1 MKKISLVT
9 GANGHL
15 GNNLVRE
22 LLRRG
27 ENVRASVRNIND
39 KEAFLGLDCEIV
51 YADLMDKD
59 SLRKALDGVDTL
71 YQVAA
76 VFKHWAEDPEKEIII
91 PNVMGTENIMEAA
104 KEAKVRRIV
113 YVSSVAA
120 LSLNKTNL
128 KGKIDE
134 TTWLGNSHGNAYFHS
149 KAHSEKRAWE
159 LAEKYDLDMVS
170 VLPGA
175 MIGGEFLKKTPTMLG
190 FDSVL
195 LGKMKINYISEMT
208 PIDVTDVVDGM
219 ITAAEKGVKG
229 TRYILANEE
238 PVTSDEIIEIAK
250 KFVPSLEVPQKYT
263 KEQLL
268 TLADKLEFEAKQNN
282 TQPLLLRSQVELY
295 YGGINRHYDI
305 TTSKRDLNFK
315 PKLGR
320 EALEEYFKRVFDSLV
335 DKELCLE

>member
-22 LLRRG
+22 LLKRG
-27 ENVRASVRNIND
+27 ENVRASVRDLND
-39 KEAFLGLDCEIV
+39 KEPFAGLDCEVV

-76 VFKHWAEDPEKEIII
+76 VFKHWAQDPEKEIII
-91 PNVMGTENIMEAA
+91 PNIEGTQNIMEVA
-104 KEAKVRRIV
+104 KEANVRKIV

-120 LSLNKTNL
+120 LSLDKTNS

-134 TTWLGNSHGNAYFHS
+134 TTWLEDSHGFAYFDS
-149 KAHSEKRAWE
+149 KARSEKRAWE

-175 MIGGEFLKKTPTMLG
+175 MIGGEFLKKTPTMIG
-190 FDSVL
+190 FDSII
-195 LGKMKINYISEMT
+195 LGKMKINFISEMT
-208 PIDVTDVVDGM
+208 PIDVTDVAQGM
-219 ITAAEKGVKG
+219 IAAAEKGVKG
-229 TRYILANEE
+229 IRYILANEE
-238 PVTSDEIIEIAK
+238 PVTSDDILELAK
-250 KFVPSLEVPQKYT
+250 KFVPSLEIPQKYT

-268 TLADKLEFEAKQNN
+268 NLADKLEAEAKASNI
-282 TQPLLLRSQVELY
+282 QPLLLRSQVELY
-295 YGGINRHYDI
+295 YGGINRNYDS
-305 TTSKRDLNFK
+305 TTSKRDLNFN
-315 PKLGR
+315 PKAGIK
-320 EALEEYFKRVFDSLV
+320 ALEEYFERVYISFQT
-335 DKELCLE
+335 EGNI

>member
-15 GNNLVRE
+15 GNNLVRQ
-22 LLRRG
+22 LLKKG
-27 ENVRASVRNIND
+27 ENVRAGVRNLKD
-39 KEAFLGLDCEIV
+39 KEPFEGLDCEVV

-59 SLRKALDGVDTL
+59 SLRKALEGVDTL

-76 VFKHWAEDPEKEIII
+76 VFKHWAQDPEKEIII
-91 PNVMGTENIMEAA
+91 PNIEGTENIIEAA
-104 KEAKVRRIV
+104 RESNVRKIV

-120 LSLNKTNL
+120 LSLDEVNS

-134 TTWLGNSHGNAYFHS
+134 TTWLKNGHGSAYFVS
-149 KAHSEKRAWE
+149 KKESEKKAWE
-159 LAEKYDLDMVS
+159 LAKKYDLDMVS

-175 MIGGEFLKKTPTMLG
+175 MIGGEFLKKTPTMMG

-195 LGKMKINYISEMT
+195 LGKMKINYITEMT
-208 PIDVTDVVDGM
+208 PIDVTDVAQGM
-219 ITAAEKGVKG
+219 IAAAEKGKKG

-250 KFVPSLEVPQKYT
+250 KFVSNLETPQKYT
-263 KEQLL
+263 KEQVLN
-268 TLADKLEFEAKQNN
+268 LADKLEAEAKKTN

-305 TTSKRDLNFK
+305 TTSKKDLNFN
-315 PKLGR
+315 PKLGAK
-320 EALEEYFKRVFDSLV
+320 ALEEYFERVYKSL
-335 DKELCLE
+335 

>member
-22 LLRRG
+22 LLKRD
-27 ENVRASVRNIND
+27 EKVRASVRDLND
-39 KEAFLGLDCEIV
+39 KKPFEGLDCEVV
-51 YADLMDKD
+51 YADLMDKE
-59 SLRKALDGVDTL
+59 SLIRALDGVDTL

-76 VFKHWAEDPEKEIII
+76 VFKHWAKDPEKEIIN
-91 PNVMGTENIMEAA
+91 PNVLGTQNIMEAA

-120 LSLNKTNL
+120 LSLNKTNS
-128 KGKIDE
+128 KDKIDE
-134 TTWLGNSHGNAYFHS
+134 TTWLEDSHGNAYFDS
-149 KAHSEKRAWE
+149 KARSEKMAWE
-159 LAEKYDLDMVS
+159 LAKKYDLDMVS

-190 FDSVL
+190 FDSIL
-195 LGKMKINYISEMT
+195 LGKMKINYITEMT
-208 PIDVTDVVDGM
+208 PIDVNDVTDGM
-219 ITAAEKGVKG
+219 IAAAEKGIKG

-238 PVTSDEIIEIAK
+238 PVTSDDIIKNAK
-250 KFVPSLEVPQKYT
+250 KFVPDLEIPQKYT

-268 TLADKLEFEAKQNN
+268 LLADRLELEAKQNN
-282 TQPLLLRSQVELY
+282 TQPLILRSQVELY

-305 TTSKRDLNFK
+305 TTSRKDLNFN
-315 PKLGR
+315 PKLGG
-320 EALEEYFKRVFDSLV
+320 EALEEYFKRVSVGLS
-335 DKELCLE
+335 K

>member
-22 LLRRG
+22 LLNRD
-27 ENVRASVRNIND
+27 EKVRASVRDLND
-39 KEAFLGLDCEIV
+39 KKPFEGLDCEVV
-51 YADLMDKD
+51 YADLKDKE
-59 SLRKALDGVDTL
+59 SLIRALDGVDTL

-76 VFKHWAEDPEKEIII
+76 VFKHWAKDPEKEIIN
-91 PNVMGTENIMEAA
+91 PNVLGTQNIMEAA

-120 LSLNKTNL
+120 LSLNKTNS
-128 KGKIDE
+128 KDKIDE
-134 TTWLGNSHGNAYFHS
+134 TTWLEDSHGNAYFDS
-149 KAHSEKRAWE
+149 KARSEKRAWE
-159 LAEKYDLDMVS
+159 LAKKYDLDMVS

-190 FDSVL
+190 FDSIL
-195 LGKMKINYISEMT
+195 LGKMKINYITEMT
-208 PIDVTDVVDGM
+208 PIDVNDVTDGM
-219 ITAAEKGVKG
+219 IAVAEKGIKG

-238 PVTSDEIIEIAK
+238 PVTSDDIIKIAK
-250 KFVPSLEVPQKYT
+250 KFVPDLEIPQKYT

-268 TLADKLEFEAKQNN
+268 LLADRLELEAKQNN
-282 TQPLLLRSQVELY
+282 TQPLILRSQVELY

-305 TTSKRDLNFK
+305 TTSKKDLNFS
-315 PKLGR
+315 PKLGK
-320 EALEEYFKRVFDSLV
+320 EALEEYFKRVSVGLS
-335 DKELCLE
+335 K

>member
-22 LLRRG
+22 LLKRG
-27 ENVRASVRNIND
+27 ENVRASVRDLND
-39 KEAFLGLDCEIV
+39 KEPFVGLDCEIV

-76 VFKHWAEDPEKEIII
+76 VFKHWAQDPEKEIII
-91 PNVMGTENIMEAA
+91 PNVCGTQNILEVANEAN
-104 KEAKVRRIV
+104 VRKIV

-120 LSLNKTNL
+120 LSLGNTNS

-134 TTWLGNSHGNAYFHS
+134 TTWLEDSHGNAYFDS
-149 KAHSEKRAWE
+149 KAQSEKRAWE

-175 MIGGEFLKKTPTMLG
+175 MIGGEFLKKTPTMIG
-190 FDSVL
+190 FDSIL
-195 LGKMKINYISEMT
+195 LGKMKINYITEMT
-208 PIDVTDVVDGM
+208 PIDVTDVAQGM
-219 ITAAEKGVKG
+219 IAASEKGVKG
-229 TRYILANEE
+229 TRYILANDE
-238 PVTSDEIIEIAK
+238 PVTSDDILELAK
-250 KFVPSLEVPQKYT
+250 KIVPSLEIPQKYT

-268 TLADKLEFEAKQNN
+268 NLADKLEAEAKASN
-282 TQPLLLRSQVELY
+282 TQPLLLRNQVELY
-295 YGGINRHYDI
+295 YGGINRNYDL
-305 TTSKRDLNFK
+305 TTSKRDLNFN
-315 PKLGR
+315 PKTGIK
-320 EALEEYFKRVFDSLV
+320 ALEEYFERVYISLQR
-335 DKELCLE
+335 EGNI

>member
-22 LLRRG
+22 LLKRG
-27 ENVRASVRNIND
+27 ENVRASVRNVSD
-39 KEAFLGLDCEIV
+39 KEVFSDLDCEVV

-59 SLRKALDGVDTL
+59 SLSKALEGVDTL

-76 VFKHWAEDPEKEIII
+76 VFKHWAQDPEREIII
-91 PNVMGTENIMEAA
+91 PNVDGTQNIMEAA
-104 KEAKVRRIV
+104 KEANVRKIV

-120 LSLNKTNL
+120 LSLDKTNL

-134 TTWLGNSHGNAYFHS
+134 TTWLENSHGNAYFDS
-149 KAHSEKRAWE
+149 KARSEKRAWE

-190 FDSVL
+190 FDSIL
-195 LGKMKINYISEMT
+195 LGKAKINYISEMT
-208 PIDVTDVVDGM
+208 PIDVTDVVNGM
-219 ITAAEKGVKG
+219 IVAAEKGVRG

-238 PVTSDEIIEIAK
+238 PVITEDIIKIAM
-250 KFVPSLEVPQKYT
+250 KFVPNLEIPQKYT

-268 TLADKLEFEAKQNN
+268 TLADKLEAEAKQKN

-295 YGGINRHYDI
+295 YGGINRHYDL
-305 TTSKRDLNFK
+305 TTSKKDLNFN
-315 PKLGR
+315 PKLGKD
-320 EALEEYFKRVFDSLV
+320 ALEEYYKQVFSSL
-335 DKELCLE
+335 DNKDL

>member
-22 LLRRG
+22 LLKRG
-27 ENVRASVRNIND
+27 ENVRASVRNLND
-39 KEAFLGLDCEIV
+39 KEPFAGLGCEIV
-51 YADLMDKD
+51 YADLMDKE
-59 SLRKALDGVDTL
+59 SLHRALDGVDTL

-76 VFKHWAEDPEKEIII
+76 VFKHWASNPEKEIIM
-91 PNVMGTENIMEAA
+91 PNIEGTQNIMEAA
-104 KEAKVRRIV
+104 KEANVRKIV

-120 LSLNKTNL
+120 LALNKTNS

-134 TTWLGNSHGNAYFHS
+134 TTWLEDSHGNAYFDS
-149 KAHSEKRAWE
+149 KAQSEKRAWE

-175 MIGGEFLKKTPTMLG
+175 MIGGEFSKKTPTMIG
-190 FDSVL
+190 FDSIL

-208 PIDVTDVVDGM
+208 PIDVTDVAQGM
-219 ITAAEKGVKG
+219 IAAAEKGVKG

-238 PVTSDEIIEIAK
+238 PVTSDDIIKLAK
-250 KFVPSLEVPQKYT
+250 KFVPSLEIPQKYT

-268 TLADKLEFEAKQNN
+268 NLADKLEAEAKKMN
-282 TQPLLLRSQVELY
+282 TEPLLLRSQVELY

-305 TTSKRDLNFK
+305 NTSKKDLKFN
-315 PKLGR
+315 PKSGK
-320 EALEEYFKRVFDSLV
+320 EALEEYFERIYNSLEREV
-335 DKELCLE
+335 DI

>member
-22 LLRRG
+22 LLKRG
-27 ENVRASVRNIND
+27 ENVRASVRD
-39 KEAFLGLDCEIV
+39 LKDTEPFKGLDCEIV

-59 SLRKALDGVDTL
+59 SLHKALEGVDTL

-91 PNVMGTENIMEAA
+91 PNVEGTQNIMEAA
-104 KEAKVRRIV
+104 KEANVRKIV

-120 LSLNKTNL
+120 LSLYKTNS
-128 KGKIDE
+128 KDKIDE
-134 TTWLGNSHGNAYFHS
+134 TTWLEDSHGNAYFDS
-149 KAHSEKRAWE
+149 KARSEKRAWE
-159 LAEKYDLDMVS
+159 LSEKYDLDMVS

-175 MIGGEFLKKTPTMLG
+175 MIGGEFLKKTPTMIG
-190 FDSVL
+190 FDSIL
-195 LGKMKINYISEMT
+195 QGKLKINYITEMT
-208 PIDVTDVVDGM
+208 PIDVTDVTQGM
-219 ITAAEKGVKG
+219 IAAAEKGVRG

-238 PVTSDEIIEIAK
+238 PVASDDIIKVAK
-250 KFVPSLEVPQKYT
+250 KFVPDLEAPQKYT

-268 TLADKLEFEAKQNN
+268 NLADKIEAEAKENN

-295 YGGINRHYDI
+295 YGGINRNYDLA
-305 TTSKRDLNFK
+305 TSKKDLNFNA
-315 PKLGR
+315 KLGKD
-320 EALEEYFKRVFDSLV
+320 ALEDYFGRVFIP
-335 DKELCLE
+335 

>member
-15 GNNLVRE
+15 GNNLIRE
-22 LLRRG
+22 LLKRG

-39 KEAFLGLDCEIV
+39 KEPFKGIDCEIV

-59 SLRKALDGVDTL
+59 SLCKALDGVDTL

-76 VFKHWAEDPEKEIII
+76 VFKHWAQDPEKEIII
-91 PNVMGTENIMEAA
+91 PNVEGTQNIMEAA
-104 KEAKVRRIV
+104 KEANVRKIV

-120 LSLNKTNL
+120 LSLDKVNS

-134 TTWLGNSHGNAYFHS
+134 TTWLENSHGNAYFDS
-149 KAHSEKRAWE
+149 KARSEKRAWE

-208 PIDVTDVVDGM
+208 PIDVTDVVKGM
-219 ITAAEKGVKG
+219 IAAAEKGVRG

-238 PVTSDEIIEIAK
+238 PVTSDDIIKIAK
-250 KFVPSLEVPQKYT
+250 KFVPSIEIPQKYT

-268 TLADKLEFEAKQNN
+268 KLADKLEYEAKQKN

-305 TTSKRDLNFK
+305 AASKRDLDFY
-315 PKLGR
+315 PRPGM
-320 EALEEYFKRVFDSLV
+320 EALEDYFRRVSINL
-335 DKELCLE
+335 

>member
-27 ENVRASVRNIND
+27 ECVRASVRDLND
-39 KEAFLGLDCEIV
+39 KEPFIGLDCEIV

-59 SLRKALDGVDTL
+59 SLRRALDGVDTL
-71 YQVAA
+71 YQLAA
-76 VFKHWAEDPEKEIII
+76 VFKHWAQDPEEEIII
-91 PNVMGTENIMEAA
+91 PNIEGTQNIMEAA
-104 KEAKVRRIV
+104 KEANVRKIV

-120 LSLNKTNL
+120 LSLDKTNL

-134 TTWLGNSHGNAYFHS
+134 TTWLEDSHGNAYFDS
-149 KAHSEKRAWE
+149 KARSEKRAWE

-175 MIGGEFLKKTPTMLG
+175 MIGGEFLKKTPTMIG
-190 FDSVL
+190 FDSFL
-195 LGKMKINYISEMT
+195 LGKLKINFISEMT
-208 PIDVTDVVDGM
+208 PIDVTDVVQGM
-219 ITAAEKGVKG
+219 IAAAEKGVKG

-238 PVTSDEIIEIAK
+238 PVISDDMIKLAI
-250 KFVPSLEVPQKYT
+250 KFVPSLEMPEKYT

-268 TLADKLEFEAKQNN
+268 NLSDKFEAEAKESN

-295 YGGINRHYDI
+295 CGGINRHYDT
-305 TTSKRDLNFK
+305 TTSKKDLGFN
-315 PKLGR
+315 PKLGIK
-320 EALEEYFKRVFDSLV
+320 ALEEYFERVFISLQGNGNH
-335 DKELCLE
+335 

>member
-15 GNNLVRE
+15 GNNLVRQ
-22 LLRRG
+22 LLKKG
-27 ENVRASVRNIND
+27 ENVRAGVRNLED
-39 KEAFLGLDCEIV
+39 KEPFEGLDCEVV

-59 SLRKALDGVDTL
+59 SLRKALEGVDTL

-76 VFKHWAEDPEKEIII
+76 VFKHWAQDPEKEIII
-91 PNVMGTENIMEAA
+91 PNIDGTENIIEAA
-104 KEAKVRRIV
+104 REANLRKIV

-120 LSLNKTNL
+120 LSLDEVNS

-134 TTWLGNSHGNAYFHS
+134 TTWLKNGHGSAYFVS
-149 KAHSEKRAWE
+149 KKESEKKAWE
-159 LAEKYDLDMVS
+159 LAKKYDLDMVS

-175 MIGGEFLKKTPTMLG
+175 MIGGEFLKKTPTMMG

-195 LGKMKINYISEMT
+195 LGKMKINYITEMT
-208 PIDVTDVVDGM
+208 PIDVSDVVQGM
-219 ITAAEKGVKG
+219 IAAAEKGKKG

-238 PVTSDEIIEIAK
+238 PVTLDEIIEIAK
-250 KFVPSLEVPQKYT
+250 KFVPNLETPEKYT
-263 KEQLL
+263 KEQVLN
-268 TLADKLEFEAKQNN
+268 LADKLEAEAKKTN

-305 TTSKRDLNFK
+305 TTSKKDLNFN
-315 PKLGR
+315 PKLGA
-320 EALEEYFKRVFDSLV
+320 EALEEYFERVYKSL
-335 DKELCLE
+335 

>member
-22 LLRRG
+22 LLKRG
-27 ENVRASVRNIND
+27 ENVRASVRNVND
-39 KEAFLGLDCEIV
+39 KEAFSDLDCEIV
-51 YADLMDKD
+51 YGDLMDKD

-76 VFKHWAEDPEKEIII
+76 VFKHWAQDPEKEIII
-91 PNVMGTENIMEAA
+91 PNVDGTQNIMEAA
-104 KEAKVRRIV
+104 KDANVRKIV

-120 LSLNKTNL
+120 LSLDKINL

-134 TTWLGNSHGNAYFHS
+134 TTWLENSHGNAYFDS
-149 KAHSEKRAWE
+149 KACSEKRAWE

-190 FDSVL
+190 FDSIL
-195 LGKMKINYISEMT
+195 LGKAKINYISEMT
-208 PIDVTDVVDGM
+208 PIDVTDVADGM
-219 ITAAEKGVKG
+219 IVAAEKGVRG

-238 PVTSDEIIEIAK
+238 PVITDDIIKIAK
-250 KFVPSLEVPQKYT
+250 KFVPNLEIPQKYT

-268 TLADKLEFEAKQNN
+268 TLADKLEAEAKQKN

-295 YGGINRHYDI
+295 YGGINRHYDL
-305 TTSKRDLNFK
+305 TTSKKDLNFN
-315 PKLGR
+315 PKLGKD
-320 EALEEYFKRVFDSLV
+320 ALEYYYKQVFSSL
-335 DKELCLE
+335 DKAL